1 MANITGD
8 PLAKWVQNQIKLRQ
22 QIIGNNPEV
31 LTLDQRILYNNNRN
45 AWVRLASSVDLVEGS
60 DDLRKNLNLPN
71 NSGDLLAKNFV
82 LFGGIYSID
91 NSYSRLGGVVTNQAE
106 RDDIFQAAQ
115 YSYGL
120 GSSEYGYVPMPGLD
134 SVKITHVNRGAIRNY
149 DIQLTAHNKDQL
161 EIIEALYLRIGY
173 YMLLEW
179 GHTNYVTSEGEF
191 VPNPEFYT
199 PAFNAF
205 FEKGK
210 KDSDVEININEY
222 RKTSGGN
229 YDGALIKITNFSW
242 DFNSD
247 GSYGISLKGVSK
259 GGIIDS
265 LVLDGPVTLND
276 TLTNLADYK
285 IVTKTSEEKVFI
297 LKKLGV
303 KKGKDENIDSVYN
316 KTIANNLSL
325 AGGYEKLIEVGAAIK
340 VDPSSINPPTTL
352 DVKSSLSEIDDNSA
366 TVILDQNKSVF
377 NKRLFSL
384 NLTLKNTKWSTKDK
398 INYKKSSLDNRTEV
412 LTQQGVSS
420 LSELVSIKFINPEN
434 DKNAFEFNYITLGG
448 LLEIIKQE
456 ILPHSKNGAKGIK
469 VSNSYDDNYMFTHF
483 FQHSTDPEVCLIP
496 FGPFANSGVLL
507 KEILSNSFRVENN
520 PYAGRLMAIHVNLDF
535 IAATL
540 ADSFDPDSN
549 QANLYT
555 FLDKLVYGI
564 QNALGNINN
573 FLITF
578 DDENGIQIKD
588 DTIIPGVVVD
598 DPNEAHPLRLYGV
611 LPNIEGSFTRNVSIQ
626 SEITN
631 KLVTQISIGS
641 TASNN
646 SANPNA
652 SLLARWNEGLLDRIQ
667 NNTNNLD
674 NVPDEEFKKDL
685 NKQFSDHIEKFLIP
699 LYRDFKYPGKDV
711 LTSASRV
718 LSLLLE
724 YDLGIKT
731 INGNIPGKGFIPVN
745 LSIGLDGISGILP
758 YQRLI
763 VTNEILP
770 KNYANKIDF
779 IVQGIDNT
787 IQNNT
792 WTTTLNTLSVA
803 KKSDKTKNIQ
813 FKDDSEFS
821 ISIFS
826 LKE

>member
-8 PLAKWVQNQIKLRQ
+8 PLAKWVQDQIRIRQ

-31 LTLDQRILYNNNRN
+31 LTLDQRVLYNNNKN
-45 AWVRLASSVDLVEGS
+45 AWVRLASSVDLIEGS

-91 NSYSRLGGVVTNQAE
+91 NSYSRLGGVVPNLNE
-106 RDDIFQAAQ
+106 RNNALRAAQ

-134 SVKITHVNRGAIRNY
+134 SVKISHVNRGAIRNY
-149 DIQLTAHNKDQL
+149 DIQLTVHNKDQL

-179 GHTNYVTSEGEF
+179 GHTNYITSDSEF
-191 VPNPEFYT
+191 ISSPEFYT
-199 PAFNAF
+199 QAFNTF

-210 KDSDVEININEY
+210 KDSDVEIGISEY
-222 RKTSGGN
+222 KEKSGGN

-242 DFNSD
+242 DFNSN

-259 GGIIDS
+259 GGVIDS

-276 TLTNLADYK
+276 TITNLTDYK
-285 IVTKTSEEKVFI
+285 IVAKTTDEKKAI
-297 LKKLGV
+297 LKKLGRNA
-303 KKGKDENIDSVYN
+303 KKEDIDSVYN
-316 KTIANNLSL
+316 KAIADNLSL
-325 AGGYEKLIEVGAAIK
+325 AGGYEKLIEVGAAIR
-340 VDPSSINPPTTL
+340 VDPLSLNPPTTL
-352 DVKSSLSEIDDNSA
+352 DVGSSLSEIDDNSA
-366 TVILDQNKSVF
+366 TIILDQNKSVF

-384 NLTLKNTKWSTKDK
+384 NLTLKNIKWSTKYK
-398 INYKKSSLDNRTEV
+398 VNYKKSSLDNRTEI
-412 LTQQGVSS
+412 LTQQGISS
-420 LSELVSIKFINPEN
+420 LSELISIKFINPEN
-434 DKNAFEFNYITLGG
+434 NKNAFEFNYITLGG

-469 VSNSYDDNYMFTHF
+469 VSNGYNDNYMFTHF

-496 FGPFANSGVLL
+496 FSDGGEALR
-507 KEILSNSFRVENN
+507 EILSNSFRVEDN
-520 PYAGRLMAIHVNLDF
+520 PYAGRLMAIHVNLEF
-535 IAATL
+535 IATTL
-540 ADSFDPDSN
+540 AASFDPESS
-549 QANLYT
+549 QANLYS

-564 QNALGNINN
+564 QNALGNINS
-573 FLITF
+573 FIITF
-578 DDENGIQIKD
+578 DEENGLQIKD

-611 LPNIEGSFTRNVSIQ
+611 LPNIEGSFVRNVSVQ

-652 SLLARWNEGLLDRIQ
+652 SLLARWNEGLLDRVQ
-667 NNTNNLD
+667 NNTNNLES
-674 NVPDEEFKKDL
+674 NVSGSEFKKDL
-685 NKQFSDHIEKFLIP
+685 DKKYNEHIEKFIIP
-699 LYRDFKYPGKDV
+699 LYKDFKYPGRDV
-711 LTSASRV
+711 ITSASNT
-718 LSLLLE
+718 LILLLE

-745 LSIGLDGISGILP
+745 LTLGLDGISGILP
-758 YQRLI
+758 YQRLM
-763 VTNEILP
+763 VTSEILP

-803 KKSDKTKNIQ
+803 KKSDKTKNVQ
-813 FKDDSEFS
+813 FKDNGEFS
-821 ISIFS
+821 IPKS
-826 LKE
+826 

>member
-8 PLAKWVQNQIKLRQ
+8 PLAKWVQDQIRLRQ

-31 LTLDQRILYNNNRN
+31 LTLGQRILYNNNRN
-45 AWVRLASSVDLVEGS
+45 AWVRLASSVDLIEGS

-91 NSYSRLGGVVTNQAE
+91 NSYSRLGGVVTNTAE

-115 YSYGL
+115 YTYGL

-179 GHTNYVTSEGEF
+179 GHTNYVTSDSEF
-191 VPNPEFYT
+191 ISSPEFYT
-199 PAFNAF
+199 QAFNTF

-210 KDSDVEININEY
+210 KDSDVEIGISEY
-222 RKTSGGN
+222 KEKSGGN

-242 DFNSD
+242 DFNSN

-259 GGIIDS
+259 GGVIDS

-276 TLTNLADYK
+276 TITNLTDYK
-285 IVTKTSEEKVFI
+285 IVAKTTDEKKAI
-297 LKKLGV
+297 LKKLGRNA
-303 KKGKDENIDSVYN
+303 KKEDIDSVYN
-316 KTIANNLSL
+316 KAIADNLSL
-325 AGGYEKLIEVGAAIK
+325 AGGYEKLIEVGAAIR
-340 VDPSSINPPTTL
+340 VDPLSLNPPTTL
-352 DVKSSLSEIDDNSA
+352 DVGSSLSEIDDNSA
-366 TVILDQNKSVF
+366 TIILDQNKSVF

-384 NLTLKNTKWSTKDK
+384 NLTLKNIKWSTKYK
-398 INYKKSSLDNRTEV
+398 VNYKKSSLDNRTEI
-412 LTQQGVSS
+412 LTQQGISS
-420 LSELVSIKFINPEN
+420 LSELISIKFINPEN
-434 DKNAFEFNYITLGG
+434 NKNAFEFNYITLGG

-469 VSNSYDDNYMFTHF
+469 VSNGYNDNYMFTHF

-496 FGPFANSGVLL
+496 FNDGGEALR
-507 KEILSNSFRVENN
+507 EILSNSFRVEDN
-520 PYAGRLMAIHVNLDF
+520 PYAGRLMAIHVNLEF
-535 IAATL
+535 IATTL
-540 ADSFDPDSN
+540 AASFDPDSN
-549 QANLYT
+549 QANLYS
-555 FLDKLVYGI
+555 FLDKLIYGI
-564 QNALGNINN
+564 QNALGNINS
-573 FLITF
+573 FIITF
-578 DDENGIQIKD
+578 DEENGLQIKD

-611 LPNIEGSFTRNVSIQ
+611 LPNIEGSFVRNVSVQ

-652 SLLARWNEGLLDRIQ
+652 SLLARWNEGLLDRVQ
-667 NNTNNLD
+667 NNTNNLES
-674 NVPDEEFKKDL
+674 NVSGSEFKKDL
-685 NKQFSDHIEKFLIP
+685 DKKFDEHKTKFIIP
-699 LYRDFKYPGKDV
+699 LYKDFKYPGRDV
-711 LTSASRV
+711 ITSASNT
-718 LSLLLE
+718 LILLLE

-745 LSIGLDGISGILP
+745 LTLGLDGISGILP
-758 YQRLI
+758 YQRLM
-763 VTNEILP
+763 VTSEILP

-803 KKSDKTKNIQ
+803 KKSDKTKNVQ
-813 FKDDSEFS
+813 FKDNGEFS
-821 ISIFS
+821 IPKS
-826 LKE
+826 

>member
-8 PLAKWVQNQIKLRQ
+8 PLAKWVQDQIRLRQ

-31 LTLDQRILYNNNRN
+31 LTLGQRVLYNNNRN
-45 AWVRLASSVDLVEGS
+45 AWVRLASSVDLIEGS

-91 NSYSRLGGVVTNQAE
+91 NSYSRLGGVVTNTAE

-120 GSSEYGYVPMPGLD
+120 GSSEYGYVPMPGLE
-134 SVKITHVNRGAIRNY
+134 SVKISHVNRGAIRNY
-149 DIQLTAHNKDQL
+149 DIQLTVHNKDQL

-179 GHTNYVTSEGEF
+179 GHTNYVKSDGEF
-191 VPNPEFYT
+191 VSNPEFYT
-199 PAFNAF
+199 KAFNAF

-210 KDSDVEININEY
+210 KDSDIEIGISEY
-222 RKTSGGN
+222 REESGGN

-242 DFNSD
+242 DFNSN

-259 GGIIDS
+259 GGVIDS
-265 LVLDGPVTLND
+265 LILDGPVTLND
-276 TLTNLADYK
+276 TITNLTDYK
-285 IVTKTSEEKVFI
+285 IVTKNTDEKKAI
-297 LKKLGV
+297 LKKLGRNP
-303 KKGKDENIDSVYN
+303 KKDIDSAYN
-316 KTIANNLSL
+316 KAIADNLSL
-325 AGGYEKLIEVGAAIK
+325 AGGYEKLVEVGAAVR
-340 VDPSSINPPTTL
+340 VDPLSLNPPTTL
-352 DVKSSLSEIDDNSA
+352 DVGSSLSEIDDNSA
-366 TVILDQNKSVF
+366 TVILDQSKSVF

-384 NLTLKNTKWSTKDK
+384 NLTLKNIKWSTKNK
-398 INYKKSSLDNRTEV
+398 INYKKSSLDKRTEI

-434 DKNAFEFNYITLGG
+434 NKNAFEFNYITLGG

-456 ILPHSKNGAKGIK
+456 ILPHSKNGAKSIN
-469 VSNSYDDNYMFTHF
+469 VSNGYNDNYMFTHF

-496 FGPFANSGVLL
+496 FNDGGEVL

-520 PYAGRLMAIHVNLDF
+520 PYAGRLMAIHVNLEF
-535 IAATL
+535 IATTL
-540 ADSFDPDSN
+540 AASFDPDSN
-549 QANLYT
+549 QANLYS
-555 FLDKLVYGI
+555 FLDKLIYGI
-564 QNALGNINN
+564 QNALGNINS
-573 FLITF
+573 FIITF
-578 DDENGIQIKD
+578 DEENGLQIKD

-611 LPNIEGSFTRNVSIQ
+611 LPNIEGSFTRNVSVQ

-652 SLLARWNEGLLDRIQ
+652 SLLARWNEGLLDRVQ
-667 NNTNNLD
+667 NNTNNID
-674 NVPDEEFKKDL
+674 KVPDNEFKKDL
-685 NKQFSDHIEKFLIP
+685 DKKFNEHKTKFINP
-699 LYRDFKYPGKDV
+699 LYKDFKYPGKDV
-711 LTSASRV
+711 ITSASNT
-718 LSLLLE
+718 LILLLE
-724 YDLGIKT
+724 YDLGVKT

-745 LSIGLDGISGILP
+745 LTLGLDGISGILP
-758 YQRLI
+758 YQRLM
-763 VTNEILP
+763 VTSEILP

-813 FKDDSEFS
+813 FKDNDEFS
-821 ISIFS
+821 IPKS
-826 LKE
+826 

>member
-8 PLAKWVQNQIKLRQ
+8 PLAKWVQDQIRIRQ

-31 LTLDQRILYNNNRN
+31 LTLDQRVLYNNNKN
-45 AWVRLASSVDLVEGS
+45 AWVRLASSVDLIEGS

-91 NSYSRLGGVVTNQAE
+91 NSYSRLGGVVPNLNE
-106 RDDIFQAAQ
+106 RNNALRAAQ

-134 SVKITHVNRGAIRNY
+134 SVKISHVNRGAIRNY
-149 DIQLTAHNKDQL
+149 DIQLTVHNKDQL

-179 GHTNYVTSEGEF
+179 GHTNYVTSDSEF
-191 VPNPEFYT
+191 ISSPEFYT
-199 PAFNAF
+199 QAFNTF

-210 KDSDVEININEY
+210 KDSDVEIGISEY
-222 RKTSGGN
+222 KEKSGGN

-242 DFNSD
+242 DFNSN

-276 TLTNLADYK
+276 TITNLTDYK
-285 IVTKTSEEKVFI
+285 IVAKTTDEKKAI
-297 LKKLGV
+297 LKKLGRNA
-303 KKGKDENIDSVYN
+303 KKEDIDSVYN
-316 KTIANNLSL
+316 KAIADNLSL
-325 AGGYEKLIEVGAAIK
+325 AGGYEKLIEVGAAIR
-340 VDPSSINPPTTL
+340 VDPLSLNPPTTL
-352 DVKSSLSEIDDNSA
+352 DVGSSLSEIDDNSA
-366 TVILDQNKSVF
+366 TIILDQNKSVF

-384 NLTLKNTKWSTKDK
+384 NLTLKNIKWSTKDK
-398 INYKKSSLDNRTEV
+398 INYKKSSLDNRTEI
-412 LTQQGVSS
+412 LTQQGISS
-420 LSELVSIKFINPEN
+420 LSELISIKFINPEN
-434 DKNAFEFNYITLGG
+434 NKNAFEFNYITLGG

-469 VSNSYDDNYMFTHF
+469 VSNGYNDNYMFTHF

-496 FGPFANSGVLL
+496 FSDGGEALR
-507 KEILSNSFRVENN
+507 EILSNSFRVEDN
-520 PYAGRLMAIHVNLDF
+520 PYAGRLMAIHVNLEF
-535 IAATL
+535 IATTL
-540 ADSFDPDSN
+540 AASFDPESS
-549 QANLYT
+549 QANLYS

-564 QNALGNINN
+564 QNALGNINS
-573 FLITF
+573 FIITF
-578 DDENGIQIKD
+578 DEENGLQIKD

-611 LPNIEGSFTRNVSIQ
+611 LPNIEGSFVRNVSVQ

-652 SLLARWNEGLLDRIQ
+652 SLLARWNEGLLDRVQ
-667 NNTNNLD
+667 NNTNNLES
-674 NVPDEEFKKDL
+674 NVSGSEFKKDL
-685 NKQFSDHIEKFLIP
+685 DKKYNEHIEKFIIP
-699 LYRDFKYPGKDV
+699 LYKDFKYPGKDV
-711 LTSASRV
+711 ITSASNT
-718 LSLLLE
+718 LILLLE

-745 LSIGLDGISGILP
+745 LTLGLDGISGILP
-758 YQRLI
+758 YQRLM
-763 VTNEILP
+763 VTSEILP

-803 KKSDKTKNIQ
+803 KKSDKTKNVQ
-813 FKDDSEFS
+813 FKDNGEFS
-821 ISIFS
+821 IPKS
-826 LKE
+826 

>member
-8 PLAKWVQNQIKLRQ
+8 PLAKWVQDQIRLRQ

-31 LTLDQRILYNNNRN
+31 LTLGQRILYNNNRN
-45 AWVRLASSVDLVEGS
+45 AWVRLASSVDLIEGS

-91 NSYSRLGGVVTNQAE
+91 NSYSRLGGVVTNTAD

-115 YSYGL
+115 YTYGL

-134 SVKITHVNRGAIRNY
+134 SVKISHVNRGAIRNY
-149 DIQLTAHNKDQL
+149 DIQLTVHNKDQL

-179 GHTNYVTSEGEF
+179 GHTNYVTSDSEF
-191 VPNPEFYT
+191 ISSPEFYT
-199 PAFNAF
+199 QAFNTF

-210 KDSDVEININEY
+210 KDSDVEIGISEY
-222 RKTSGGN
+222 KEKSGGN

-242 DFNSD
+242 DFNSN

-259 GGIIDS
+259 GGVIDS

-276 TLTNLADYK
+276 TITNLTDYK
-285 IVTKTSEEKVFI
+285 IVAKTTDEKKAI
-297 LKKLGV
+297 LKKLGRNA
-303 KKGKDENIDSVYN
+303 KKEDIDSVYN
-316 KTIANNLSL
+316 KAIADNLSL
-325 AGGYEKLIEVGAAIK
+325 AGGYEKLIEVGAAIR
-340 VDPSSINPPTTL
+340 VDPLSLNPPTTL
-352 DVKSSLSEIDDNSA
+352 DVGSSLSEIDDNSA
-366 TVILDQNKSVF
+366 TIILDQNKSVF

-384 NLTLKNTKWSTKDK
+384 NLTLKNIKWSTKYK
-398 INYKKSSLDNRTEV
+398 VNYKKSSLDNRTEI
-412 LTQQGVSS
+412 LTQQGISS
-420 LSELVSIKFINPEN
+420 LSELISIKFINPEN
-434 DKNAFEFNYITLGG
+434 NKNAFEFNYITLGG

-469 VSNSYDDNYMFTHF
+469 VSNGYNDNYMFTHF

-496 FGPFANSGVLL
+496 FNDGGEALR
-507 KEILSNSFRVENN
+507 EILSNSFRVEDN
-520 PYAGRLMAIHVNLDF
+520 PYAGRLMAIHVNLEF
-535 IAATL
+535 IATTL
-540 ADSFDPDSN
+540 AASFDPDSN
-549 QANLYT
+549 QANLYS
-555 FLDKLVYGI
+555 FLDKLIYGI
-564 QNALGNINN
+564 QNALGNINS
-573 FLITF
+573 FIITF
-578 DDENGIQIKD
+578 DEENGLQIKD

-611 LPNIEGSFTRNVSIQ
+611 LPNIEGSFVRNVSVQ

-652 SLLARWNEGLLDRIQ
+652 SLLARWNEGLLDRVQ
-667 NNTNNLD
+667 NNTNNLES
-674 NVPDEEFKKDL
+674 NVSGSEFKKDL
-685 NKQFSDHIEKFLIP
+685 DKKFDEHKTKFIIP
-699 LYRDFKYPGKDV
+699 LYKDFKYPGRDV
-711 LTSASRV
+711 ITSASNT
-718 LSLLLE
+718 LILLLE

-745 LSIGLDGISGILP
+745 LTLGLDGISGILP
-758 YQRLI
+758 YQRLM
-763 VTNEILP
+763 VTSEILP

-803 KKSDKTKNIQ
+803 KKSDKTKNVQ
-813 FKDDSEFS
+813 FKDNGEFS
-821 ISIFS
+821 IPKS
-826 LKE
+826 

>member
-8 PLAKWVQNQIKLRQ
+8 PLNDYILKQIDIRQ
-22 QIIGNNPEV
+22 KVIGNNPEI
-31 LTLDQRILYNNNRN
+31 LTLDQRILYNNNKN
-45 AWVRLASSVDLVEGS
+45 AWVRLASSVDLIEGS

-91 NSYSRLGGVVTNQAE
+91 NSYSRLGGVVTNSAE

-120 GSSEYGYVPMPGLD
+120 GSSDYGYVPMPGLD

-149 DIQLTAHNKDQL
+149 DIQLKTHNKDQL

-179 GHTNYVTSEGEF
+179 GHTNYITSDGNYTS
-191 VPNPEFYT
+191 NPDFFT
-199 PAFNAF
+199 PAFNNF

-210 KDSDVEININEY
+210 KDSEIENNINSY
-222 RKTSGGN
+222 RRSSEGN

-242 DFNSD
+242 DFNGD
-247 GSYGISLKGVSK
+247 GSYDISLKGVSK

-265 LVLDGPVTLND
+265 LILDGPVTLND
-276 TLTNLADYK
+276 TLTNISDYK
-285 IVTKTSEEKVFI
+285 IITKTAAEKADI

-303 KKGKDENIDSVYN
+303 KKGKDDNLDVLYN
-316 KTIANNLSL
+316 KTIANQLSL
-325 AGGYEKLIEVGAAIK
+325 SGGYTKLIEAGAAVK
-340 VDPSSINPPTTL
+340 VDSTSINPPTTL
-352 DVKSSLSEIDDNSA
+352 DVKSALSEANDNNT

-377 NKRLFSL
+377 NKELFL
-384 NLTLKNTKWSTKDK
+384 FNLQLKDIKWVTNNK
-398 INYKKSSLDNRTEV
+398 INYKKSALNNRTEV
-412 LTQQGVSS
+412 LTNQNVSP
-420 LSELVSIKFINPEN
+420 LSELISIKFTNPEN
-434 DKNAFEFNYITLGG
+434 DKNAFEFNYITLGA
-448 LLEIIKQE
+448 LLEVIKQK
-456 ILPHSKNGAKGIK
+456 ILPQAKNGAKAIPL
-469 VSNSYDDNYMFTHF
+469 SNGYDDNYMFTHF

-496 FGPFANSGVLL
+496 FNDGGDVL
-507 KEILSNSFRVENN
+507 KEILSNSFRVEDN
-520 PYAGRLMAIHVNLDF
+520 PYAGRLMAIHVNLEF
-535 IAATL
+535 IAETL
-540 ADSFDPDSN
+540 AASFDPDANS
-549 QANLYT
+549 ANLYT

-564 QNALGNINN
+564 QNSLGNINN
-573 FLITF
+573 FIVTF
-578 DDENGIQIKD
+578 DEENGLQIKD
-588 DTIIPGVVVD
+588 DTIIPGVVLD
-598 DPNEAHPLRLYGV
+598 IDQINETKLRLYGT
-611 LPNIEGSFTRNVSIQ
+611 LPNIEGSFVKNVSIQ

-646 SANPNA
+646 LSNPNA

-667 NNTNNLD
+667 FNTNNID
-674 NVPDEEFKKDL
+674 DVPNDEFKKDL
-685 NKQFSDHIEKFLIP
+685 VKQYNDYKTKFITP
-699 LYRDFKYPGKDV
+699 LYTNFKYPGKDV
-711 LTSASRV
+711 LTSANST

-745 LSIGLDGISGILP
+745 LSIGLDGISGVLP
-758 YQRLI
+758 YQRLL
-763 VTNEILP
+763 VTDEILP

-779 IVQGIDNT
+779 IIQGIDNT
-787 IQNNT
+787 ISNNT
-792 WTTTLNTLSVA
+792 WTTTLNTLSVP

-813 FKDDSEFS
+813 FKDNNEFS
-821 ISIFS
+821 LSPTT
-826 LKE
+826 

>member
-8 PLAKWVQNQIKLRQ
+8 PLAKWVQDQIRIRQ

-31 LTLDQRILYNNNRN
+31 LTLDQRVLYNNNRN
-45 AWVRLASSVDLVEGS
+45 AWVRLASSVDLIEGS

-91 NSYSRLGGVVTNQAE
+91 NSYSRLGGVVPNLNE
-106 RDDIFQAAQ
+106 RNNALRAAQ

-134 SVKITHVNRGAIRNY
+134 SVKISHVNRGAIRNY
-149 DIQLTAHNKDQL
+149 DIQLTVHNKDQL

-179 GHTNYVTSEGEF
+179 GHTNYVTSDSEF
-191 VPNPEFYT
+191 ISSPEFYT
-199 PAFNAF
+199 QAFNTF

-210 KDSDVEININEY
+210 KDSDVEIGISEY
-222 RKTSGGN
+222 KEKSGGN

-242 DFNSD
+242 DFNSN

-276 TLTNLADYK
+276 TITNLTDYK
-285 IVTKTSEEKVFI
+285 IVAKTTDEKKAI
-297 LKKLGV
+297 LKKLGRNA
-303 KKGKDENIDSVYN
+303 KKEDIDSVYN
-316 KTIANNLSL
+316 KAIADNLSL
-325 AGGYEKLIEVGAAIK
+325 AGGYEKLIEVGAAIR
-340 VDPSSINPPTTL
+340 VDPLSLNPPTTL
-352 DVKSSLSEIDDNSA
+352 DVGSSLSEIDDNSA
-366 TVILDQNKSVF
+366 TIILDQNKSVF

-384 NLTLKNTKWSTKDK
+384 NLTLKNIKWSTKYK
-398 INYKKSSLDNRTEV
+398 VNYKKSSLDNRTEM
-412 LTQQGVSS
+412 LTQQGISS
-420 LSELVSIKFINPEN
+420 LSELISIKFINPEN
-434 DKNAFEFNYITLGG
+434 NKNAFEFNYITLGG

-469 VSNSYDDNYMFTHF
+469 VSNGYNDNYMFTHF

-496 FGPFANSGVLL
+496 FSDGGEALR
-507 KEILSNSFRVENN
+507 EILSNSFRVEDN
-520 PYAGRLMAIHVNLDF
+520 PYAGRLMAIHVNLEF
-535 IAATL
+535 IATTL
-540 ADSFDPDSN
+540 AASFDPESS
-549 QANLYT
+549 QANLYS

-564 QNALGNINN
+564 QNALGNINS
-573 FLITF
+573 FIITF
-578 DDENGIQIKD
+578 DEENGLQIKD

-611 LPNIEGSFTRNVSIQ
+611 LPNIEGSFVRNVSVQ

-652 SLLARWNEGLLDRIQ
+652 SLLARWNEGLLDRVQ
-667 NNTNNLD
+667 NNTNNLES
-674 NVPDEEFKKDL
+674 NVSGSEFKKDL
-685 NKQFSDHIEKFLIP
+685 DKKYNEHIEKFIIP
-699 LYRDFKYPGKDV
+699 LYKDFKYPGKDV
-711 LTSASRV
+711 ITSASNT
-718 LSLLLE
+718 LILLLE

-745 LSIGLDGISGILP
+745 LTLGLDGISGILP
-758 YQRLI
+758 YQRLM
-763 VTNEILP
+763 VTSEILP

-803 KKSDKTKNIQ
+803 KKSDKTKNVQ
-813 FKDDSEFS
+813 FKDNGEFS
-821 ISIFS
+821 IPKS
-826 LKE
+826 